1 MVFYPPMMYCFC
13 DLQREQR
20 LQEHLRSLRDLEGLL
35 EELLAWLAGLESTLL
50 TLEAEP
56 LPDDIPTL
64 ESLISDHREFM
75 ENTSKRQPEVDS
87 VCKPRQQVKPPS
99 GAQQTKDRKFSRP
112 KTPS

>member
-1 MVFYPPMMYCFC
+1 M
-13 DLQREQR
+13 LQREQR
-20 LQEHLRSLRDLEGLL
+20 LTEHLRSLHDLEGLL

-56 LPDDIPTL
+56 LPDDIPAL

-87 VCKPRQQVKPPS
+87 VCKSRQQMKPQATS
-99 GAQQTKDRKFSRP
+99 QQTKDRKLSRP
-112 KTPS
+112 KTPA